1 MSYHGPPQG
10 GGQPGWGQQG
20 QPGWGQQGQPG
31 WGQQNQPGWGQQNQP
46 VYGAPGYGQQQPG
59 YPAYGPPGQP
69 FRPIRPPKKTGADM
83 ALGAFVAVLGCVAL
97 GLLLWY
103 MLKTDPLPPAVSIC
117 DSVEKTIA
125 EDWEMTEVYDKTYG
139 TKQARYASC
148 VFQDEDQGST
158 MTVLTEEGQTAGE
171 SKREYAED
179 LVYPR
184 CSLAEENDNTECVD
198 ILDTY
203 DGDHAGEKRVQ
214 ITDDDAVLTVIMTSH
229 PDAYDEVVEQ
239 LDGTVEALTNPPKK

>member
-1 MSYHGPPQG
+1 MSYYGPPQG
-10 GGQPGWGQQG
+10 GGQYGGQPGWGQQG
-20 QPGWGQQGQPG
+20 QPGQ
-31 WGQQNQPGWGQQNQP
+31 
-46 VYGAPGYGQQQPG
+46 PGYGQPGYGQPG
-59 YPAYGPPGQP
+59 YGQPGYGQPPYGQPGYGRPGQP
-69 FRPIRPPKKTGADM
+69 YRPPRPPKKTGADM
-83 ALGAFVAVLGCVAL
+83 ALGAFVAVLGSIVL

-103 MLKTDPLPPAVSIC
+103 TLKTEPLPPAVSIC

-125 EDWEMTEVYDKTYG
+125 EDWEMKEIYDKTHG
-139 TKQARYASC
+139 GKQARYASC
-148 VFQDEDQGST
+148 VFQDEDRGST
-158 MTVLTEEGQTAGE
+158 MTVMTEEGQTAGE

-214 ITDDDAVLTVIMTSH
+214 ITDDDAVLTVIMISH

-239 LDGTVEALTNPPKK
+239 LDGTVEALTEPPKK